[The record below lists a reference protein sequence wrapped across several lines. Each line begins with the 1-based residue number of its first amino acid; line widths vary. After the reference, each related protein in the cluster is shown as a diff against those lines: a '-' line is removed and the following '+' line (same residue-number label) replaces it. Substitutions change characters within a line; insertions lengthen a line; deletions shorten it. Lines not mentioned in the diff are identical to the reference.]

1 MNNIPFDNHD
11 RTELAQ
17 FLNEEVSFEGQVVN
31 TCAPSKDKHFVCL
44 RNVKIARRDD
54 DVAFKDRSYVI
65 CHHIWLETSDIDH
78 MKTRITDTVYGSC
91 TVVPYKRKDGTKSYC
106 LRFKQ
111 KGLTEGALFDRFI
124 EGLDIIALNSS
135 ELTLAAQ
142 QHLVN
147 NLLSST
153 EETAL
158 SGRVYFHTESRP
170 HFLKK
175 LRSRRRACMRR
186 AGITVPANRAGRRFI
201 REGMKARHRRA
212 LPQAVGFC

>member
-1 MNNIPFDNHD
+1 MNTIPFDNHD

-31 TCAPSKDKHFVCL
+31 TCAPSKDKHYVCL

-54 DVAFKDRSYVI
+54 DVAFQDRPHVI

-78 MKTRITDTVYGSC
+78 MKTRITDYVYGSC
-91 TVVPYKRKDGTKSYC
+91 TVVPYSRKDGTKSYC

-124 EGLDIIALNSS
+124 DGLDTIAMNAS
-135 ELTLAAQ
+135 ELSLDALQ
-142 QHLVN
+142 RLVN
-147 NLLSST
+147 SLLEAT
-153 EETAL
+153 EKHAL
-158 SGRVYFHTESRP
+158 SGRVYFHTESRTA
-170 HFLKK
+170 FLKK
-175 LRSRRRACMRR
+175 LQARRTACFRR
-186 AGITVPANRAGRRFI
+186 AGLTAPVNRAGRRFVK
-201 REGMKARHRRA
+201 EGAKPRHRRS